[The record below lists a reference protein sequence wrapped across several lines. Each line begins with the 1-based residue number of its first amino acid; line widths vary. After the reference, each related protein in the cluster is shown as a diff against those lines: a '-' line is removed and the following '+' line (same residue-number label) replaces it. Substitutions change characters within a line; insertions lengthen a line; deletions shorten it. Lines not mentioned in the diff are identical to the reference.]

1 MAYRILSL
9 DGGGLRGLITAKILE
24 RLNEE
29 ESIAGWLD
37 SVDLV
42 AGTSTGGIIALG
54 LSAGKS
60 PNDLANL
67 YMEKGRRIFDDSVFD
82 NVRDL
87 GKTIGADYSNQNLKS
102 ELRDFFGGIKL
113 NELQKKVVIPAFDLD
128 NKSVSIDRT
137 WKPKIFHNFSGVD
150 SDGNSLASDV
160 ALYTSSAPTYFP
172 SADGFIDGGVYANN
186 PSIVALAQAVSSR
199 NNIEEKV
206 HLDDIVMLSIGTG
219 VSFQYIKGDTLDWGY
234 SQWAK
239 PLLDVLMDGVA
250 GVSDYQAAQFLGN
263 RYCREQVFFGP
274 GEVIKLDAVDKL
286 GRMNDIACEHNIE
299 KTIKWIINYWL
310 V

>member
-113 NELQKKVVIPAFDLD
+113 NELQKKVVIP
-128 NKSVSIDRT
+128 
-137 WKPKIFHNFSGVD
+137 
-150 SDGNSLASDV
+150 
-160 ALYTSSAPTYFP
+160 
-172 SADGFIDGGVYANN
+172 
-186 PSIVALAQAVSSR
+186 
-199 NNIEEKV
+199 
-206 HLDDIVMLSIGTG
+206 
-219 VSFQYIKGDTLDWGY
+219 
-234 SQWAK
+234 
-239 PLLDVLMDGVA
+239 
-250 GVSDYQAAQFLGN
+250 
-263 RYCREQVFFGP
+263 
-274 GEVIKLDAVDKL
+274 
-286 GRMNDIACEHNIE
+286 
-299 KTIKWIINYWL
+299 
-310 V
+310 